1 MKNLIIAMLVM
12 SILALASVAA
22 VPQFGAQAP
31 IVSVSG
37 NDITVTGEVI
47 DAVEGTNVQLFC
59 SEKMVGEF
67 PVIDGAFTATTV
79 YGGINGCN
87 AGIAVLK
94 LGDAEANVNIPE
106 LFIIAPKGG
115 QSKDEPEQ
123 IYDLRT
129 FGPNEDIT
137 PGVPEFSVLTL
148 GIAVIGVGLG
158 LAFLRKH

>member
-12 SILALASVAA
+12 SILAITSVAA

-47 DAVEGTNVQLFC
+47 DAVEGTSVELFC
-59 SEKMVGEF
+59 GGNKVGGF
-67 PVIDGAFTATTV
+67 PVLNGAFTATTV

-94 LGDAEANVNIPE
+94 LGDAETSVNIPE

-115 QSKDEPEQ
+115 QSKDAPETQ
-123 IYDLRT
+123 FYS
-129 FGPNEDIT
+129 FGTQESNAQ
-137 PGVPEFSVLTL
+137 VPEFSVLTL

>member
-1 MKNLIIAMLVM
+1 MKNLIIAMLVI
-12 SILALASVAA
+12 SVLAMASVAA
-22 VPQFGAQAP
+22 SPQFGAQAP
-31 IVSVSG
+31 LVSVSG
-37 NDITVTGEVI
+37 NDITITGTVI
-47 DAVEGTNVQLFC
+47 DAVEGTNVELFC

-94 LGDAEANVNIPE
+94 LGDAETSVNIPE

-115 QSKDEPEQ
+115 QSKDAPETPF
-123 IYDLRT
+123 YN
-129 FGPNEDIT
+129 FGGDAIT
-137 PGVPEFSVLTL
+137 NDAQVPEFSILTL

-158 LAFLRKH
+158 LALLRKH

>member
-1 MKNLIIAMLVM
+1 MKNLIIAMLVI
-12 SILALASVAA
+12 SVLAMASVAA
-22 VPQFGAQAP
+22 SPQFGAQAP
-31 IVSVSG
+31 LVSVSG
-37 NDITVTGEVI
+37 NDITITGTVI
-47 DAVEGTNVQLFC
+47 DAVEGTNVELFC

-94 LGDAEANVNIPE
+94 LGDAETSVNIPE

-115 QSKDEPEQ
+115 QSKDAPF
-123 IYDLRT
+123 YS
-129 FGPNEDIT
+129 FGTQERNAQ
-137 PGVPEFSVLTL
+137 VPEFSILTL

-158 LAFLRKH
+158 LALLRKH

>member
-12 SILALASVAA
+12 SILAITSVAA
-22 VPQFGAQAP
+22 VPQFGAQ
-31 IVSVSG
+31 INTSTDGSQVT
-37 NDITVTGEVI
+37 ITGTVI
-47 DAVEGTNVQLFC
+47 DATEGTNVQLFC

-94 LGDAEANVNIPE
+94 LGDVETSVNIPE

-115 QSKDEPEQ
+115 QSKDAPF
-123 IYDLRT
+123 YS
-129 FGPNEDIT
+129 FGIQESNAQ
-137 PGVPEFSVLTL
+137 VPEFSILTL

-158 LAFLRKH
+158 LALLRKQN

>member
-115 QSKDEPEQ
+115 QSKDAPETPF
-123 IYDLRT
+123 YN
-129 FGPNEDIT
+129 FGGDAIT
-137 PGVPEFSVLTL
+137 NDAQVPEFSVLTL
-148 GIAVIGVGLG
+148 GLAVIGVGLG